1 MMTKIAFINA
11 LKQSLRTEES
21 AVSLYTKHVNSTLF
35 LSNMSKETK
44 EKINSILEILR
55 KESQGHAVRFQK
67 LIHLVEE
74 GQKDVY

>member
-1 MMTKIAFINA
+1 MMTKIALINA

-21 AVSLYTKHVNSTLF
+21 VISLYAKHIGSTLF

-55 KESQGHAVRFQK
+55 RESQGHAVHFQK
-67 LIHLVEE
+67 LIRLVEE